1 MFCVAV
7 ISLVYSHVIEVCVFS
22 SLSSFCSLRPALG
35 GMQIDMRFSFDPF
48 PVILCLCRGQ
58 EPTVLPRLETAAL
71 YALCFLHVH
80 VVKLA
85 SSSMAAWDPLSG
97 EFIVAS

>member
-1 MFCVAV
+1 MFCMAV

-22 SLSSFCSLRPALG
+22 SLSSFCSVRLALG

-48 PVILCLCRGQ
+48 PVILCLYSTLICV
-58 EPTVLPRLETAAL
+58 TVRSPLCSQGFETAAL

-85 SSSMAAWDPLSG
+85 S
-97 EFIVAS
+97 